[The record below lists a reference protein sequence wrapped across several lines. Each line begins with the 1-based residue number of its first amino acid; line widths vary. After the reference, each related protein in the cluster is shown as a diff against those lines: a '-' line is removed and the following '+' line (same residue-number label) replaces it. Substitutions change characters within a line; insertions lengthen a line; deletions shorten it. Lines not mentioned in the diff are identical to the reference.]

1 MDEALGISVFFC
13 FGFLFVVLQRW
24 VYGSS
29 VHYISL
35 CLLFGYNMLRDLW
48 AVFTGRFYGGGFVVV
63 VFLFWWFQFGRRSL
77 VVWVDGQFGAFQVF
91 CRAEW
96 HVDRL
101 LEEILTRLEG
111 VGIGR
116 DLVWLEIGGRPLQRG
131 VHGNTLRNIGIF
143 DGCTVRVVYR
153 LVGGAGDD
161 SNESS
166 IVTLFDEAL
175 ERGDSLAISKLI
187 SSLVVEREESSGRW
201 KALTDRVS
209 SLGDDE
215 SIRFV
220 NLYLG
225 CSIGSKEI
233 SRSLIEGIILGP
245 VGGSDGDSRIFRRDE
260 VADLLVSRAR
270 GYYSR
275 LVSSGLMSSTEA
287 AVLSVTLNY
296 LNTTIKDLTL
306 QGTASKN

>member
-1 MDEALGISVFFC
+1 M
-13 FGFLFVVLQRW
+13 LQRW

-96 HVDRL
+96 HVGRL

-166 IVTLFDEAL
+166 IVY
-175 ERGDSLAISKLI
+175 
-187 SSLVVEREESSGRW
+187 SSHQRRMFPG
-201 KALTDRVS
+201 
-209 SLGDDE
+209 
-215 SIRFV
+215 
-220 NLYLG
+220 N
-225 CSIGSKEI
+225 
-233 SRSLIEGIILGP
+233 IL
-245 VGGSDGDSRIFRRDE
+245 R
-260 VADLLVSRAR
+260 
-270 GYYSR
+270 
-275 LVSSGLMSSTEA
+275 
-287 AVLSVTLNY
+287 
-296 LNTTIKDLTL
+296 
-306 QGTASKN
+306 